1 LTKSSDRRLA
11 LFSGLLALSFLL
23 AYFPAWKNLVA
34 AWYASEDYSHGFLI
48 LPLAAAIAWQ
58 RRKTLAESPVEG
70 SAAGAAVLAVA
81 LALHVIGQLGEIVT
95 LSSVSLV
102 LAMAGITAYVC
113 GWKVLRRLVF
123 PFGLLLFMIPVPAQ
137 VYAMLTL
144 PLQLAVT
151 AISTAAWKLAGV
163 PVYHEG
169 NIIYLPEATLQVVD
183 ACSGL
188 RSLMM
193 LLALSAVFA
202 HLTLRSNGLRLLLCL
217 LMIPVSVAVN
227 VLRVSAMIF
236 GFHAL
241 GLNLT
246 KGSAHTLLGILVFFT
261 ALALTAILRGLL
273 AAWDR

>member
-1 LTKSSDRRLA
+1 M
-11 LFSGLLALSFLL
+11 FSGLLALSFLL
-23 AYFPAWKNLVA
+23 AYLPAWKNLVA
-34 AWYASEDYSHGFLI
+34 AWYGSEDYSHGFLI

-58 RRKTLAESPVEG
+58 KRKTLAASPLEG
-70 SAAGAAVLAVA
+70 SAAGAAA
-81 LALHVIGQLGEIVT
+81 LAAALVLHVIGQHGEIVT

-102 LAMAGITAYVC
+102 LAMAAITAHVC
-113 GWKVLRRLVF
+113 GVKVLKQLMF
-123 PFGLLLFMIPVPAQ
+123 PLGLLLFMIPVPAQ

-151 AISTAAWKLAGV
+151 AVSTAVWKLAGV
-163 PVYHEG
+163 PIHHEG
-169 NIIYLPEATLQVVD
+169 NIIYLPEATLQVVE

-202 HLTLRSNGLRLLLCL
+202 YLTLRSNGLRLLLCL
-217 LMIPVSVAVN
+217 LMVPVSVAVN
-227 VLRVSAMIF
+227 ILRVSAMIF

-246 KGSAHTLLGILVFFT
+246 KGPAHALLGVLVFIT
-261 ALALTAILRGLL
+261 ALALAAILRGML
-273 AAWDR
+273 AIWDR